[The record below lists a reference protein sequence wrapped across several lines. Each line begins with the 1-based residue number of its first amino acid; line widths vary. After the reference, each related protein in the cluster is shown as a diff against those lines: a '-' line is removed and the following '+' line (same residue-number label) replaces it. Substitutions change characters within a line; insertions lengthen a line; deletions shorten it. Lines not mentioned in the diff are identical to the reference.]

1 MNEHLFLA
9 ANGVIEAGPMLSLL
23 ANHFIPGCEVPHR
36 QGLSHT
42 RLLSSAGGHHAV
54 TLTIGSRG
62 VDVDTSAPVEE
73 LPYLAA
79 TIRRWLDLDADLE
92 AVARALAPDTLL
104 GPLVSRRPGLRAVGY
119 PEPFEA
125 AIMTVLGQQVSVT
138 AAGTFAGRLA
148 AAYGTPGPAGLTIF
162 PTPEVLAAAPAEELR
177 SAVGVTGTRG
187 ATVQHVARAFRD
199 GLTLSGDHAAVR
211 AELLA
216 IPGIGQ
222 WSADYL
228 AVRVLGDRDAF
239 TPGDLV
245 LRRAMGNPSIREAEA
260 IAERWRPHR
269 AYALFHLWTEATYPP
284 RTPVK
289 GSSKKRGASA
299 R

>member
-1 MNEHLFLA
+1 M
-9 ANGVIEAGPMLSLL
+9 VSLL
-23 ANHFIPGCEVPHR
+23 ANHFIPGCEVPDR
-36 QGLSHT
+36 QGMSHT
-42 RLLSSAGGHHAV
+42 RLLRSSSGHHAAR
-54 TLTIGSRG
+54 LTIGSRG
-62 VDVDTSAPVEE
+62 VDVHTSAPAEDHPG
-73 LPYLAA
+73 LTA

-92 AVARALAPDTLL
+92 AVARAFEPDTLL
-104 GPLVSRRPGLRAVGY
+104 GPLSSRRPWLRAVGY

-125 AIMTVLGQQVSVT
+125 AIMTVLGQQVSVS

-148 AAYGTPGPAGLTIF
+148 AAYGTPGPSGLTIF
-162 PTPEVLAAAPAEELR
+162 PTPDVLAAAPAEELR
-177 SAVGVTGTRG
+177 SAVGVTRTRG

-199 GLTLSGDHAAVR
+199 GLTLAGDHTDVR
-211 AELLA
+211 AALLA

-239 TPGDLV
+239 TAGDLV

-260 IAERWRPHR
+260 IAERWRPYR

-284 RTPVK
+284 RTPAIRP
-289 GSSKKRGASA
+289 GQKRAAPA